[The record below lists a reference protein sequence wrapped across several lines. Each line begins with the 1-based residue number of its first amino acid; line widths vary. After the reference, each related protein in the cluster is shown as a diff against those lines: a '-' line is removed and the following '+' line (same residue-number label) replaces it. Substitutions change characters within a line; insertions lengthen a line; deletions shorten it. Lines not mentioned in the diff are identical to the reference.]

1 MTRDKELK
9 SPERRKFFRKAGI
22 GIGAAGAV
30 ALGVPAEQAKA
41 AGTADSDFR
50 AGSYRETE
58 HVKKAYRLARF

>member
-1 MTRDKELK
+1 MSKDNGLK

-30 ALGVPAEQAKA
+30 ALGVPAEPAKA
-41 AGTADSDFR
+41 APTADSDVR